1 MDQRRRGNA
10 ASIQGSADTS
20 SASMEPTAEQPRED
34 PPVRRVQIT
43 VSPRSIIVL
52 LALAALIAIAIVIL
66 DTLISILLAFIF
78 ALALS
83 VPVSSLEKRGWGR
96 TRASLV
102 AFAVTFIGAFLIVVP
117 VANPVYGEIQNFPDA
132 LPGYVDDLKHDSA
145 IQGLVGDAGFTDKVK
160 ETLQNFAADLPNTAT
175 TLLGTAG
182 SVFSGV
188 LNLVTLSF
196 LTLYLVIELPSIRQ
210 GISGLLEPNSAKRFE
225 SLALRVERSVSLA
238 VLGNIAISV
247 LAGVV
252 MGGSAWALGLPY
264 PVVLGI
270 FVGLLD
276 LIPTIGA
283 TIAGIVLGLIG
294 LTVGLGEAVAIVVID
309 IVYQQV
315 ENYIVQPTVMR
326 QAVELSPFTTIAAVI
341 IGAALLGVI
350 GAILAVPVAGA
361 IRVVAMDLTRERRER
376 MAALR
381 ASA

>member
-1 MDQRRRGNA
+1 
-10 ASIQGSADTS
+10 
-20 SASMEPTAEQPRED
+20 MEPTGEQSRED
-34 PPVRRVQIT
+34 PPVQRVQ
-43 VSPRSIIVL
+43 VSVSVRT
-52 LALAALIAIAIVIL
+52 LAILIGLAALIAMGIVIL
-66 DTLISILLAFIF
+66 DTLISILLAFVF

-83 VPVSSLEKRGWGR
+83 VPVSGLEKRGWNRG
-96 TRASLV
+96 RASLV
-102 AFAVTFIGAFLIVVP
+102 VFAITFVGAFLIVVAI
-117 VANPVYGEIQNFPDA
+117 ANPLYDEILNFSDA

-145 IQGLVGDAGFTDKVK
+145 IQGLIQDAGFTDNVK
-160 ETLQNFAADLPNTAT
+160 EGLQNFASDLPSTAT

-196 LTLYLVIELPSIRQ
+196 LTLYLVMELPSLRH
-210 GISGLLEPNSAKRFE
+210 GIANLLEPDRAKRFE

-247 LAGVV
+247 LAGVIL
-252 MGGSAWALGLPY
+252 GGSAWALGLPY

-270 FVGLLD
+270 VVGILD

-283 TIAGIVLGLIG
+283 TIAGVILGLIG
-294 LTVGLGEAVAIVVID
+294 LTVGIVPAVVIVLID

-341 IGAALLGVI
+341 VGAALLGVV
-350 GAILAVPVAGA
+350 GAILAVPIVGA
-361 IRVVAMDLTRERRER
+361 IRVVLLEVTRERRER